1 MFQPAKPPILG
12 PSAQNTHEFQTLADR
27 GYVVFWSNPR
37 GSAGYGEEF
46 MTAIERD
53 WGDEETADGGADDE
67 QEDDETGEQTV
78 F

>member
-1 MFQPAKPPILG
+1 M
-12 PSAQNTHEFQTLADR
+12 LADR